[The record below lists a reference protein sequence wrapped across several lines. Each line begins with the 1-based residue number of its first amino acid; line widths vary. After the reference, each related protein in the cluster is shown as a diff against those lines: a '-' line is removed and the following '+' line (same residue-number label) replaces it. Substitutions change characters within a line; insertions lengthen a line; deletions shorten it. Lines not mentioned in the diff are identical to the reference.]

1 MPILD
6 HLSEEINDIA
16 EFQSFHNAY
25 AVEIAYG
32 LNKVL
37 PKGFRAKPHA
47 QIGIREVDV
56 RTDRSLSEMEQSE
69 LMSRY
74 QPPSPSAMV
83 NAIFPPELEVFVVDV
98 RRRTQ
103 RTVGVVEIVSPGNKD
118 RPESRNDFV
127 AKCSNLLSQEVS
139 VVMVDVLA
147 IPRFNLHNLLLAAL
161 GMGADQMPENI
172 DSPLYCTAYRK
183 VFDAKGSPAVQL
195 WAATLKVGDV
205 LPELPLFITFE
216 VAVPVNLE
224 TAYVRACEGL
234 KIFEE

>member
-16 EFQSFHNAY
+16 TFQSFHNAW

-56 RTDRSLSEMEQSE
+56 RTDRSLSDEEQSE

-74 QPPSPSAMV
+74 QPPSPSATA
-83 NAIFPPELEVFVVDV
+83 NAVFPPELEVFVVDV

-103 RTVGVVEIVSPGNKD
+103 KTVGVVEIVSAG
-118 RPESRNDFV
+118 
-127 AKCSNLLSQEVS
+127 LSGK
-139 VVMVDVLA
+139 
-147 IPRFNLHNLLLAAL
+147 IPSH
-161 GMGADQMPENI
+161 
-172 DSPLYCTAYRK
+172 YK
-183 VFDAKGSPAVQL
+183 
-195 WAATLKVGDV
+195 
-205 LPELPLFITFE
+205 
-216 VAVPVNLE
+216 
-224 TAYVRACEGL
+224 
-234 KIFEE
+234 